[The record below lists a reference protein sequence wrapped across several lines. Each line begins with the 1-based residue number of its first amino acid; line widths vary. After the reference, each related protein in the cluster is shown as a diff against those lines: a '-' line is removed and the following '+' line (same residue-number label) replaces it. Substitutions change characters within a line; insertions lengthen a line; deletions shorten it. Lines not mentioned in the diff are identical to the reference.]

1 MRTRMAGV
9 VTRLVATDGRY
20 RYLPVAAPLAYA
32 ARGWPVLACRPR
44 GKTPLLEHG
53 LHDASTDPA
62 QIRAWWD
69 RWPDANIGLRTGD
82 AFDVVDVDGPDGEAA
97 LDAVDRPADGPTVD
111 GPTVATG
118 KGWHVYL
125 APTGRGNRAG
135 LVDHVDW
142 RGRGG
147 YVIAPPSVHP
157 SGARY
162 RWELPDHPVFGA
174 EAPLRPAPAWLMGL
188 FDPPRAIVPNVAQ
201 RGVVLHGCH
210 GTSDAYG
217 RHALEGELG
226 RLALSPEGQ
235 RNDDL
240 HRAAVRLG
248 QLVGAAKLD
257 AAQVVDALLSVGAR
271 IGLPEREVEATIRSG
286 LGFGMGHP
294 R

>member
-1 MRTRMAGV
+1 
-9 VTRLVATDGRY
+9 
-20 RYLPVAAPLAYA
+20 
-32 ARGWPVLACRPR
+32 LACRPR
-44 GKTPLLEHG
+44 AKTPLLDHG
-53 LHDASTDPA
+53 LHDASTDPD

-97 LDAVDRPADGPTVD
+97 LDATERPADAPTVD

-125 APTGRGNRAG
+125 SPTGRGNRAG

-147 YVIAPPSVHP
+147 YVVAPPSVHP

-174 EAPLRPAPAWLMGL
+174 EAPLRPAPPWLL
-188 FDPPRAIVPNVAQ
+188 ALVDPPRPPVTASPPEMTGDV
-201 RGVVLHGCH
+201 
-210 GTSDAYG
+210 YG

-226 RLALSPEGQ
+226 RLALSPEGH

-257 AAQVVDALLSVGAR
+257 AAEVVGALLSVAAR
-271 IGLPEREVEATIRSG
+271 IGLPDREAEATIRSG
-286 LGFGMGHP
+286 LSFGMGH
-294 R
+294 RR